1 MSSSNNSSWGSYV
14 IPPIIVGISVI
25 IKDTLVD
32 GYPISDAIV
41 MTDVG
46 INITAYLISDVFV
59 EFIVNKAFTN
69 TSGTGQSVLESGS
82 DIVMQPLV
90 QGLICGVA
98 RPLFHSQQTLI
109 THPITFTSSFVDGV
123 VYNIV
128 AKYLSSFSVNN
139 QQAIHLKQWRA

>member
-1 MSSSNNSSWGSYV
+1 MNSNNSVATYI
-14 IPPIIVGISVI
+14 IPPIIVGIAVV
-25 IKDTLVD
+25 IKDVWVD
-32 GYPISDAIV
+32 GYPLEDAV
-41 MTDVG
+41 VLTDVG
-46 INITAYLISDVFV
+46 INITAYLISDIFV

-82 DIVMQPLV
+82 DIVMQPLI

-128 AKYLSSFSVNN
+128 AKYLSSPILN
-139 QQAIHLKQWRA
+139 AI

>member
-1 MSSSNNSSWGSYV
+1 MNSNNPVASYI
-14 IPPIIVGISVI
+14 IPPLIVGIAVI
-25 IKDTLVD
+25 IKDTMVD

-82 DIVMQPLV
+82 DIVLQPLI
-90 QGLICGVA
+90 QGVICGIA
-98 RPLFHSQQTLI
+98 RPLVHSRQTLI
-109 THPITFTSSFVDGV
+109 THPITFTSSFVDGLI
-123 VYNIV
+123 YNILG
-128 AKYLSSFSVNN
+128 KYLSSPILN
-139 QQAIHLKQWRA
+139 AI

>member
-1 MSSSNNSSWGSYV
+1 MSSSNNSSWGSYI
-14 IPPIIVGISVI
+14 IPPIIVGIAVI

-32 GYPISDAIV
+32 GYPISDQIV

-59 EFIVNKAFTN
+59 EFIVNKAFSN

-82 DIVMQPLV
+82 DIVMQPLI

-98 RPLFHSQQTLI
+98 RPLVHSQQTLI
-109 THPITFTSSFVDGV
+109 THPITFMSSFVDGLI
-123 VYNIV
+123 YNILG
-128 AKYLSSFSVNN
+128 KYLSSPLLN
-139 QQAIHLKQWRA
+139 AL